1 MAGIFS
7 FNVGELARPATVL
20 IERISD
26 AVGGIAKPYQVE
38 RLAKSESK
46 AAMIRA
52 ESDIEISDLRLRAAN
67 RFINEEMSK
76 QANMESITAK
86 AIPHLKE
93 DSSPESMNDDW
104 LTNFFEKCR
113 IVSDSNM
120 QDLWARILAG
130 EANAP
135 GAFSRKTV
143 NLMADLEQRDA
154 EIFRN
159 LCRFSWTVPGNIP
172 ITPVI
177 FDYEHEI
184 YGQHGISFDSCTHL
198 DALGLVLF
206 EPEYKLGMDFPDT
219 NPLRFSY
226 HGRTI
231 EFDKTYDDK
240 KIIPVG
246 AALFTKAGIE
256 LALICQVEPEDSFF
270 EYVYGVW
277 ERDPR
282 ISVREP

>member
-46 AAMIRA
+46 AAMIRT

-120 QDLWARILAG
+120 QDLWASILAG

-184 YGQHGISFDSCTHL
+184 YGRHGISFDSCTHL
-198 DALGLVLF
+198 DTLGLVLF
-206 EPEYKLGMDFPDT
+206 EPEYKPALG
-219 NPLRFSY
+219 
-226 HGRTI
+226 GRNDGNAEVTPRRS
-231 EFDKTYDDK
+231 FDMARGMGTRAWGPAAPARPFD
-240 KIIPVG
+240 G
-246 AALFTKAGIE
+246 AQDERPGPAGWIHARGALSAGSGAGMTKG
-256 LALICQVEPEDSFF
+256 S
-270 EYVYGVW
+270 
-277 ERDPR
+277 
-282 ISVREP
+282 